1 MNMLKSLRTTSRKP
15 MRVMHGLWMK
25 WLRQEKQQESQ
36 IGKTNHDK
44 GYKDLIWFN
53 TVNGIGMITNK
64 T

>member
-1 MNMLKSLRTTSRKP
+1 
-15 MRVMHGLWMK
+15 MHGLWMK

-53 TVNGIGMITNK
+53 TVNGIGMNTNK
-64 T
+64 TNKTQSQTWRSQKI

>member
-1 MNMLKSLRTTSRKP
+1 
-15 MRVMHGLWMK
+15 MHGLWMK

-53 TVNGIGMITNK
+53 TVNGIGMNTNK
-64 T
+64 TNKT